1 MGNKEESCLK
11 LASGFSFDYSNLYGA
26 GKVTAGDVE
35 DLAEKLTAAQQAV
48 ENMRDTGE
56 VRGHLSKDGTPEKVL
71 FTQLPYIAEGN
82 LNSPASIARLKE
94 FGKSLQH
101 SVDAVV
107 TFGIGGSYLG
117 NKVLFDVHCGEFWN
131 SKSSAERNGY
141 PKLYFN
147 GNNIDARRTADM
159 LEHLLAEARL
169 KAVHGQP
176 NTYKVV
182 LVVISK
188 SGGTL
193 DTMSTFMVMYDALKR
208 QEPLVNI
215 EVVAVTDPAQGEKA
229 TLLGKLAKEQ
239 GWPTFSVPDGV
250 GGRFSIFSEV
260 GLVTAACVGMDIDSF
275 LAGAR
280 AMDQACQTAD
290 IYQNPAKLNAAL
302 KFIAAQ
308 KYGRD
313 IEVFMPYADYLKSVA
328 EWYVQLLAE
337 SLGKRTDRDGAE
349 VFYGRTP
356 IVAVGTT
363 DMHAQTQQHQD
374 GKKDKVVQFVKIA
387 QWEQDAVIPDVF
399 PSASKLSEISSLFL
413 SQALDVAREAN
424 AQALMNDERFNGT
437 FILPSLNAYH
447 LGELLYMLALS
458 VAYEGELA
466 NVDAF
471 DQPGV
476 EAYKRLMGPRLKALK
491 TK

>member
-1 MGNKEESCLK
+1 MSSKEESCLT
-11 LASGFSFDYSNLYGA
+11 LASGFSFDYGNLYGA
-26 GKVTAGDVE
+26 GKVTSSDVE
-35 DLAEKLTAAQQAV
+35 DLAEKLAAAQKAV
-48 ENMRDTGE
+48 EAMRATGE
-56 VRGHLSKDGTPEKVL
+56 VRGHLSKDGTPERVL
-71 FTQLPYIAEGN
+71 FTQLPYVAEGN

-94 FGKSLQH
+94 FGSSLKNT
-101 SVDAVV
+101 VDAVV

-131 SKSSAERNGY
+131 AKSVKERNGY

-159 LEHLLAEARL
+159 VEHLITEARL

-193 DTMSTFMVMYDALKR
+193 DTMSTFMVMYDALKQ
-208 QEPLVNI
+208 QEPLLNI
-215 EVVAVTDPAQGEKA
+215 EVVAVTDPAKGEKA
-229 TLLGKLAKEQ
+229 TLLGKLAEEQ

-260 GLVTAACVGMDIDSF
+260 GLVTAACIGMDIDAF
-275 LAGAR
+275 LAGAQ
-280 AMDQACQTAD
+280 AMDQACQTSD
-290 IYQNPAKLNAAL
+290 IYKNPAKLNAAL
-302 KFIAAQ
+302 KFIAAE

-337 SLGKRTDRDGAE
+337 SLGKRTSREGAE

-374 GKKDKVVQFVKIA
+374 GKKDKVVQFVKVA
-387 QWEQDAVIPDVF
+387 KWEQDAIIPDVF
-399 PSASKLSEISSLFL
+399 PTVSKLSEISSIYL

-424 AQALMNDERFNGT
+424 AEALINDERFNAT
-437 FILPSLNAYH
+437 LILPSLNAYH

-476 EAYKRLMGPRLKALK
+476 EAYKRIMGPRLKALK
-491 TK
+491 K